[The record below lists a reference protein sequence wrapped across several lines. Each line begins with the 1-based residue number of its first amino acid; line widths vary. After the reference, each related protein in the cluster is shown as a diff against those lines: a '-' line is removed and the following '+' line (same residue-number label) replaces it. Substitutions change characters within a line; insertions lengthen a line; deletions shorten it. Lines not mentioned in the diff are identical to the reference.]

1 MIADAPAPRRPCL
14 HAGARYPAHMP
25 RPPSPPATATA
36 LALARAKAERA
47 EAERARLLR
56 EAEARA
62 AERQAAEASAAAEA
76 RRLREA
82 EAEAAAAAAAAQDAP
97 RMADVLPPDA
107 PRAVVA
113 PADADDAALF
123 REAIG
128 EVRVIEAAA
137 APAPRAPPPAPRAR
151 QRERD
156 EAEALQEAQAVS
168 LFALMMAGDQ
178 VLEHRRED
186 VGEQVLRRLARGEFA
201 VEAEIDLHGHDLM
214 GAEAALRAFLHA
226 ARREGRRCVRVI
238 HGRGSRSPDGQAVL
252 KALTD
257 RMLAQRGDIL
267 AYASAPPA
275 MGGTG
280 AVLALIARR

>member
-14 HAGARYPAHMP
+14 HAGARYPARMP

-47 EAERARLLR
+47 EAERTRVR
-56 EAEARA
+56 R
-62 AERQAAEASAAAEA
+62 AAAEA
-76 RRLREA
+76 LRLREA
-82 EAEAAAAAAAAQDAP
+82 EAAAAPAAEAAAQDTP
-97 RMADVLPPDA
+97 RMADVLPPEA

-128 EVRVIEAAA
+128 EVRVIEAAP

-201 VEAEIDLHGHDLM
+201 VEAEIDLHGHDLV

>member
-1 MIADAPAPRRPCL
+1 
-14 HAGARYPAHMP
+14 MP
-25 RPPSPPATATA
+25 RPPSPPATATATA

-47 EAERARLLR
+47 EA
-56 EAEARA
+56 ARA
-62 AERQAAEASAAAEA
+62 AEAAAAERAAAERAEAGAGA
-76 RRLREA
+76 RR
-82 EAEAAAAAAAAQDAP
+82 EAEAAAAPEAAAPPAP
-97 RMADVLPPDA
+97 RMADVLPPEA
-107 PRAVVA
+107 PRPVVA

-128 EVRVIEAAA
+128 EVRVIEAAP

-168 LFALMMAGDQ
+168 LFALMIAGDQ
-178 VLEHRRED
+178 VLEHRRDD

-201 VEAEIDLHGHDLM
+201 VEAEIDLHGHDLL